1 MFVPPR
7 FRRAAALCAVIP
19 ILAACATTKVT
30 HHKMND
36 KDHKAEEADARGIR
50 YYENVPFI
58 LVHAVPGG
66 YKSETIY
73 LPDTSTIHSARPIQF
88 LASNSVNLTL
98 KDGVLTQAE
107 STVDATEVPKA
118 VIAAA
123 KAYAT
128 SGISLA
134 TEETLGELTLLKSA
148 GESEKLGTMSFAPNK
163 SVEKVAYVKAIAV
176 PQCKLDEPVV
186 DPAGEFDGRPRVYL
200 FRYGIERDDSGNA
213 TPFLYSG
220 DVKIPLYPNHYMTYT
235 GAVSASKG

>member
-1 MFVPPR
+1 MFIPPR

-30 HHKMND
+30 HHKMNVE
-36 KDHKAEEADARGIR
+36 DHKADEADARGIR

-134 TEETLGELTLLKSA
+134 AEQTSQQVKALIPTEASENKTLATLLGA
-148 GESEKLGTMSFAPNK
+148 GNQTGATE
-163 SVEKVAYVKAIAV
+163 VEVTKV
-176 PQCKLDEPVV
+176 PQCILGN
-186 DPAGEFDGRPRVYL
+186 DPTKELEAFDNRPRVYL
-200 FRYGIERDDSGNA
+200 FRYGIERDKDGAVKS
-213 TPFLYSG
+213 FLYSG
-220 DVKIPLYPNHYMTYT
+220 DVKIPLHLKDIVKDGGVARPSE
-235 GAVSASKG
+235 G